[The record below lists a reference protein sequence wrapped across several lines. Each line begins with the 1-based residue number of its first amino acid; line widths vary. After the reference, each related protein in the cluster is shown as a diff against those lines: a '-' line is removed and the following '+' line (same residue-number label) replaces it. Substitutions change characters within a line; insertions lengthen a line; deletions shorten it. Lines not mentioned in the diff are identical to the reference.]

1 MLMELRD
8 LRYLEVLA
16 AELHFGRAAARLH
29 MTQPA
34 LSLAIARLEREIGC
48 PLLRRH
54 SRGASLT
61 NAGRVLLAE
70 MQGVQKTIEVASELS
85 RQAGRGDSG
94 SLSIGFVDAAVLD
107 MLPRLLGEYRRLY
120 PAVNVTSRQLKSA
133 ELADGVESGRLDVA
147 ILRRDGG
154 SPEVEYRHTAHRTAR
169 DRRRPEQPTRLT
181 GRCVDQDLVDQDFI
195 IPALEG
201 SSALYGLWF
210 DLCRTAGFTP
220 RVVAHIISVQVLI
233 ELIAHDIGVAFV
245 GENTWANGN
254 PNVLVKPLRGV
265 EMYLETVIAFRPQAM
280 TEASTNF
287 LELALR
293 DAERF
298 GLVRPPHERPIDDH
312 RTGRGRLSA

>member
-8 LRYLEVLA
+8 LRYLEILA

-133 ELADGVESGRLDVA
+133 ELADGVESGLLDVA

-154 SPEVEYRHTAHRTAR
+154 SPEVEYRTLRTERLAIAVGPNNPLAS
-169 DRRRPEQPTRLT
+169 RPDLSIK
-181 GRCVDQDLVDQDFI
+181 DLVDQEFI

-210 DLCRTAGFTP
+210 DLCRSAGFTP

-254 PNVLVKPLRGV
+254 PNVVVKPLRGV
-265 EMYLETVIAFRPQAM
+265 DVYLETVIAFRPQAM

-293 DAERF
+293 DAERN
-298 GLVRPPHERPIDDH
+298 GIDTARPPVHTIDH
-312 RTGRGRLSA
+312 VGRAAAG